1 MNVGGRRAAVFLD
14 RDGVLNRS
22 LVVNGK
28 PHAPRTLAEFE
39 LLPGVG
45 AALDRL
51 KAAGFALVV
60 TTNQPDVRT
69 GKAKQP
75 DVEAMHARL
84 QREFPIDAIYACYHV
99 EADGCG
105 CRKPKPGMLIEA
117 ARAHGLDLEAS
128 FMVGDRWRDI
138 GAGRAAGCG
147 TVFIDLG
154 YAEAMTET
162 PDHTVADLPE
172 ATGTILA
179 LVRN

>member
-1 MNVGGRRAAVFLD
+1 MNASRRRAAVFLD

-39 LLPGVG
+39 LLPGIG
-45 AALDRL
+45 EALNRL

-69 GKAKQP
+69 GKAERR
-75 DVEAMHARL
+75 DVEAMHDRL
-84 QREFPIDAIYACYHV
+84 KRDFPIDAIYACYHV
-99 EADGCG
+99 EADGCD
-105 CRKPKPGMLIEA
+105 CRKPKPGMLVEA
-117 ARAHGLDLEAS
+117 ADAFGLDLKAS
-128 FMVGDRWRDI
+128 FMVGDRWRDV

-162 PDHTVADLPE
+162 PDHTVADLP
-172 ATGTILA
+172 AAASTILA
-179 LVRN
+179 LVRT

>member
-1 MNVGGRRAAVFLD
+1 MNAGKRRAAVFLD

-22 LVVNGK
+22 LLVNGK

-45 AALDRL
+45 DALGEL

-69 GKAKQP
+69 GKSNRR
-75 DVEAMHARL
+75 DVEAIHDRL
-84 QREFPIDAIYACYHV
+84 KREFPIDAVYACYHV
-99 EADGCG
+99 DADGCD

-117 ARAHGLDLEAS
+117 ARTLELDIAAS
-128 FMVGDRWRDI
+128 FMVGDRWRDV

-154 YAEAMTET
+154 YAEAMPEM
-162 PDHTVADLPE
+162 PDHVVADLP
-172 ATGTILA
+172 AAASTILA
-179 LVRN
+179 LVRT